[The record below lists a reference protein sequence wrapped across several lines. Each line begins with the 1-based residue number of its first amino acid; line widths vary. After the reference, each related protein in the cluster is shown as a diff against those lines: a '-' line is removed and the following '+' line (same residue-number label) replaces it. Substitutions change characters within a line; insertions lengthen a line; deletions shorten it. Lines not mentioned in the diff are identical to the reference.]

1 MAKILVFQHVA
12 HEPLG
17 ILDPMLREAKHR
29 IRYVNF
35 FRDPDIKPSLEG
47 YKGLIILGGPMNV
60 DEIEKYPHLKTEIE
74 CIKQAI
80 EMDIPILG
88 ICLGAQLIAHA
99 LGSDVYLA
107 DEFEVGWYPLK
118 RNKEGRSDPIVQHFS
133 DEEMIFQWH
142 ARTYDTPAKAVNL
155 ISSNICPNQAFRYG
169 DKVYGFQFH
178 LEVTEPVIYRW
189 LHLPEHEEDLNM
201 CTKHESLEQ
210 EQAETERHLPNSI
223 QLARRVFGE
232 FITLL
237 PKVETKTL
245 LSSRG

>member
-35 FRDPDIKPSLEG
+35 FREPEVIPNLSG
-47 YKGLIILGGPMNV
+47 YKALIVLGGPMNV

-74 CIKQAI
+74 CIRQAI
-80 EMDIPILG
+80 EMDIPIFG
-88 ICLGAQLIAHA
+88 ICLGAQLIAHT
-99 LGSDVYLA
+99 LGSEVYPA

-118 RNKEGRSDPIVQHFS
+118 RNQQGHEDVLIRHFS

-142 ARTYDTPAKAVNL
+142 GRTYDTPKGAVNL
-155 ISSNICPNQAFRYG
+155 LSSEICKNQAFRYG
-169 DKVYGFQFH
+169 KNVYGFQFH
-178 LEVTEPVIYRW
+178 LEVTESVISRW
-189 LHLPEHEEDLNM
+189 LNLPDHEEDLKM
-201 CTKHESLEQ
+201 CTKYESLEQ
-210 EQAETERHLPNSI
+210 EQIDTEKFLPDSI
-223 QLARRVFGE
+223 ELARKVFAE
-232 FITLL
+232 FIAFL
-237 PKVETKTL
+237 PKVETKTH